1 LSRILGIDYGEKR
14 IGLAISDPLG
24 IIAQAL
30 PTFIVTDNR
39 DVLSEIKKLIKGY
52 EISAIVLGL
61 PKNMDGTLGEVGKKV
76 MEFGKEL
83 SQKTNIKVEF
93 WDERLSSVES
103 LKILRDEKRKIKHK
117 KDLVDKISAS
127 LILQGYLDKK
137 MLEASE
143 DED

>member
-1 LSRILGIDYGEKR
+1 
-14 IGLAISDPLG
+14 
-24 IIAQAL
+24 
-30 PTFIVTDNR
+30 
-39 DVLSEIKKLIKGY
+39 
-52 EISAIVLGL
+52 
-61 PKNMDGTLGEVGKKV
+61 
-76 MEFGKEL
+76 
-83 SQKTNIKVEF
+83 
-93 WDERLSSVES
+93 LSSVES